1 MNSNL
6 TPAYQISLGEFW
18 VLWFKKSNSYSV
30 IDNEFKYLLDL
41 FFNSNSEDQ
50 FKSKILQEDSLAN
63 SEELFQTI
71 FKYLS
76 NCNLPNTTVENKII
90 RLDKSHRNISKQYFI
105 NGKTIKV
112 NYDCELV
119 LKTVHPSIAHCLTS
133 NIAAIDTTFDIYL
146 KADTLYLF
154 KDEELIISAPKLD
167 YHKIQ
172 GKFIMHLLCTIHNQP
187 ESEWI
192 GTFHGSTITD
202 ENSSILIIGES
213 GKGKSTLCAVLTASG
228 FKLLADDVS
237 PMLSKNEDIYFNP
250 GAISIKEGAF
260 KTLNSIIPNFNA
272 LPHIIF
278 NKSKGVLKY
287 LPCTTPK
294 NIHYPCDT
302 VLMVNYRTDS
312 KTSLRPVSIKRML
325 ETLIPDSWLSP
336 NPSHAKQ
343 FLEWLQH
350 ISIYELTYSNN
361 SEATNEITKLFNTL
375 NKSLY

>member
-6 TPAYQISLGEFW
+6 APAYQISIGDCW
-18 VLWFKKSNSYSV
+18 VLWFKKSNSYSI
-30 IDNEFKYLLDL
+30 IDNEFKNLLDL
-41 FFNSNSEDQ
+41 FINSKSENQ
-50 FKSKILQEDSLAN
+50 FKSKILQDDSLAD

-71 FKYLS
+71 LKYLA
-76 NCNLPNTTVENKII
+76 NCNLPITTVENEIAS
-90 RLDKSHRNISKQYFI
+90 LDTSRRNISKYYNI
-105 NGKTIKV
+105 NGKTLKV

-133 NIAAIDTTFDIYL
+133 NITAIDVTFDIYL
-146 KADTLYLF
+146 KANKLYLF
-154 KDEELIISAPKLD
+154 KDEKLIISAPKLD

-172 GKFIMHLLCTIHNQP
+172 GKFIMQLLCTIHNQP

-192 GTFHGSTITD
+192 GTFHGSTITN
-202 ENSSILIIGES
+202 EKSSILIIGES

-237 PMLSKNEDIYFNP
+237 PMLSKTEDIYFNP

-260 KTLNSIIPNFNA
+260 KTLDTIIPNFNA
-272 LPHIIF
+272 LPNIVF

-287 LPCTTPK
+287 VPCTTPEK
-294 NIHYPCDT
+294 LHYPCDAV
-302 VLMVNYRTDS
+302 VLVNYSTDS
-312 KTSLRPVSIKRML
+312 KTSLQKVSIKKML

-336 NPSHAKQ
+336 NPHHAQQ
-343 FLEWLQH
+343 FLNWLQR

-361 SEATNEITKLFNTL
+361 SEATNEISKLFNAA
-375 NKSLY
+375 NN